1 MADPKSP
8 KTAIE
13 QALVAEAVDTPDYG
27 RSFGRTFNRDG
38 GTFSRIF
45 SRGGA
50 QLKDLSVQDVVAMDD
65 AAFKKFADRLRLLQ
79 ENPLAGPSESSK
91 GH

>member
-1 MADPKSP
+1 MADP

-13 QALVAEAVDTPDYG
+13 QALVDEVVDGADYG
-27 RSFGRTFNRDG
+27 KSFGRTFNKDG

-45 SRGGA
+45 SRGGGA
-50 QLKDLSVQDVVAMDD
+50 MLKDLSVQDITSMDD
-65 AAFKKFADRLRLLQ
+65 AAFKRFADRVRSLQ
-79 ENPLAGPSESSK
+79 VDPLAGPSESSE